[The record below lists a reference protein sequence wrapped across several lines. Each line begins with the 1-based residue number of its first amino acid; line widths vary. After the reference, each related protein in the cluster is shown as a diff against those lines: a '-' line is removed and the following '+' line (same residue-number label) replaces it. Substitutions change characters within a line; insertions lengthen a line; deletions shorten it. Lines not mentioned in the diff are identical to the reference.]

1 MKLRVTI
8 DTDDIDFT
16 SFNSLESGVFGVDKD
31 GIYHSWY
38 GSRTYIV
45 PFERQLIKSCKHSFR
60 IIGSREDNP
69 YTEVGECHDCKAK
82 RGSYNAECLEA
93 EI

>member
-8 DTDDIDFT
+8 DTDNIDFT

-31 GIYHSWY
+31 GVYHAWY

-45 PFERQLIKSCKHSFR
+45 PFERQLIKSCKHEFNDGDS
-60 IIGSREDNP
+60 P
-69 YTEVGECHDCKAK
+69 YTKEGECFDCKSK
-82 RGSYNAECLEA
+82 RDSYNAKFLE
-93 EI
+93 EIDVE